1 MQTPLDKIIH
11 ELTELATDL
20 YEFLLRTETSP
31 ERPGW
36 NQQLEQYIK
45 RTLLI
50 RLLAG
55 QGDRV
60 GLHDACMLQ
69 QEYLSALMAHG
80 VVPTAHEWDRLERW
94 PLLLL
99 PCLATPVMEDAIDE
113 VVTFLRN
120 ATCGTPLNEHD
131 AHMLRKNLLSPV
143 RAPRAAENNV
153 VTLPVS
159 RGLPAQPSQAVAETA
174 VRYLLQHELLD
185 TLTEYLAVAELP
197 TVGPVEHA
205 QALQL
210 CADRIQLLG
219 ISAAGSEL
227 IGLMDC
233 CLLCHDALIKRLN
246 AHSHLSPKGRE
257 QLKIWSGLVAG
268 YLDAPDSAETV
279 DSLLTLYERGDF
291 IPAMLSSEYARLR
304 ECLLLDTHRQAPP
317 RIEIKALPERRSP
330 PRQELPGEISARKKE
345 SAPIVTKTPQAS
357 KPNTAMRRVSA
368 ASIDDLLRL
377 TGESV
382 AMTHQ
387 LQNQLSLTLQ
397 QSKAGS
403 AHYTA
408 LQNLLVKLAQQ
419 VDAEPENSNG
429 LREVTQRIMEAV
441 THAQGA
447 LQAMSDQLGLLADL
461 TPALA
466 RISKDS
472 RDCALQ
478 TRKVPVSKVA
488 ARLQRSVREASRMSG
503 KRVALTISGAD
514 LLLDGYMLDNL
525 TNSLMQLLRNAIEH
539 GIEPAELRRACGKS
553 ETGNIDV
560 CFVHDADHL
569 VVRCRDDGAGLDYSR
584 IRQIARQQGV
594 MAAGKEF
601 TEAELIHAILSP
613 GFMTRNATD
622 STIGNSLG
630 AISKCIADMKGSLN
644 ISSSARQG
652 CVVELR
658 VPLALVSLHALLVRS
673 RSQVLTISS
682 RSVERIVGIGE
693 GQVLLDGDR
702 LQYRIDDNIYAAYE
716 IEALLHLPME
726 YSAMNNIDRQAL
738 LVRDVTGHVRAVL
751 VEQVLASHDVSLRP
765 LGPYLPPILGIEG
778 ATILDNGCVAVVI
791 DLPGLLQ
798 TAQPDQAVPAPL
810 IES

>member
-31 ERPGW
+31 GRPGW

-60 GLHDACMLQ
+60 GLHDACMHQ
-69 QEYLSALMAHG
+69 QEYLSALMARG
-80 VVPTAHEWDRLERW
+80 VTPTAHEWDRLERW

-113 VVTFLRN
+113 LVAFLRN
-120 ATCGTPLNEHD
+120 ATCGTPLNESD
-131 AHMLRKNLLSPV
+131 AHLLHKNLLAPV
-143 RAPRAAENNV
+143 RAPRAAENNIV
-153 VTLPVS
+153 RLSVS
-159 RGLPAQPSQAVAETA
+159 RGLPPQPSPAVAETA

-185 TLTEYLAVAELP
+185 TLTEYLAVAESP
-197 TVGPVEHA
+197 AASPVEHA

-219 ISAAGSEL
+219 ISAAGSEM

-233 CLLCHDALIKRLN
+233 CLLCHDALIKRLD
-246 AHSHLSPKGRE
+246 AHSHLSLKGRE

-268 YLDAPDSAETV
+268 YLDTPDSSEVV
-279 DSLLTLYERGDF
+279 DALLTFYEQGDF
-291 IPAMLSSEYARLR
+291 IPAMLAGEYARLR
-304 ECLLLDTHRQAPP
+304 ECLLLDTSRPAPS

-330 PRQELPGEISARKKE
+330 SREKLTEEISAQKK
-345 SAPIVTKTPQAS
+345 AFVPVMTKTPQAS
-357 KPNTAMRRVSA
+357 TPTAAMRRVPA
-368 ASIDDLLRL
+368 VCVDDLLRL

-382 AMTHQ
+382 VMTHQ
-387 LQNQLSLTLQ
+387 VHKQLTLTQ
-397 QSKAGS
+397 QQCKAS
-403 AHYTA
+403 AGHFSA
-408 LQNLLVKLAQQ
+408 VQNLLVELAQH

-429 LREVTQRIMEAV
+429 LRDITQRIMEV
-441 THAQGA
+441 VMHARDA
-447 LQAMSDQLGLLADL
+447 LQTMDDQLGQLAEL

-472 RDCALQ
+472 RDSALR
-478 TRKVPVSKVA
+478 TRQVPVGKIA
-488 ARLQRSVREASRMSG
+488 ARLQRCVREGSRVSG
-503 KRVALTISGAD
+503 KRVAMTVSGTD
-514 LLLDGYMLDNL
+514 LLLDGDMLDNL
-525 TNSLMQLLRNAIEH
+525 TKPLINLLRNTIEH

-553 ETGNIDV
+553 DMGNIDV
-560 CFVHDADHL
+560 CFVRDADHL
-569 VVRCRDDGAGLDYSR
+569 VVRCSDDGAGLDYSR
-584 IRQIARQQGV
+584 IRQAARQQGL

-601 TEAELIHAILSP
+601 TEAELNQVILLP
-613 GFMTRNATD
+613 GFITHNSKD
-622 STIGNSLG
+622 STIGNVLG
-630 AISKCIADMKGSLN
+630 AVSECIANMKGSLN
-644 ISSSARQG
+644 ISSSARLG

-658 VPLALVSLHALLVRS
+658 VPLALVSMQALLVRS

-682 RSVERIVGIGE
+682 RSVERIVGISE

-702 LQYRIDDNIYAAYE
+702 LQYRVDDSSYAAYE

-738 LVRDVTGHVRAVL
+738 LVRDVSGQVRAVL
-751 VEQVLASHDVSLRP
+751 VEQVLANQDVVLRP
-765 LGPYLPPILGIEG
+765 FGPYLPPILGIEG
-778 ATILDNGCVAVVI
+778 ATILDNGCVAAVI
-791 DLPGLLQ
+791 DLPGLLK
-798 TAQPDQAVPAPL
+798 TARPDLAVPVPL